1 MLTGRLAGLRDAR
14 LLRYLLIGGSSFV
27 LDLGLLTLGFRTLH
41 LPLWVATAAGFW
53 GSFFYNYL
61 LQRRFSFDAA
71 GSHVGSLVRYSAL
84 LAFNTVATIAIV
96 GFFQRIGWGYV
107 TGKIVAAAATTI
119 WNYFAYREWVFVADT
134 RSEPPLSPYPAD

>member
-1 MLTGRLAGLRDAR
+1 MLTGLARLRDAR
-14 LLRYLLIGGSSFV
+14 VLRYLLIGGSSFV

-41 LPLWVATAAGFW
+41 WPLWVATAAGFW

-61 LQRRFSFDAA
+61 LQRRFSFHAA
-71 GSHVGSLVRYSAL
+71 GSQVGSLVRYSVL

-107 TGKIVAAAATTI
+107 TGKVIATGATTI
-119 WNYFAYREWVFVADT
+119 WNYFAYKEWVFVAGT
-134 RSEPPLSPYPAD
+134 RSDPPLSPYPAD